1 MRYIVRNVKAV
12 ILCMLLASVASAADH
27 TPRLMRDPL
36 LGLRYD
42 RTLVN
47 FERLS
52 PQQLAPCPT
61 LADRDSIKSNW
72 YVFATARAANAETYY
87 LVGGYSVRTDPQPPP
102 LPRYENDDAGV
113 IFSISGERCI
123 VFEAPARAMFEPLLA
138 GEIPEPIL
146 LALANDHAMRMVQA
160 YQGSSQLRAAM
171 RKQRISIPAL
181 PRPLREAYSA
191 ILK

>member
-1 MRYIVRNVKAV
+1 MRYIVRNAKVA
-12 ILCMLLASVASAADH
+12 ILCLLLASVASAADNS
-27 TPRLMRDPL
+27 PRLLRDPL

-72 YVFATARAANAETYY
+72 YVFAMARTANAGAYY
-87 LVGGYSVRTDPQPPP
+87 LVGGYSIRTHPYPPEI
-102 LPRYENDDAGV
+102 PRYELDDAGV
-113 IFSISGERCI
+113 IFSISGERCV

-146 LALANDHAMRMVQA
+146 LALANDHASRMVQA

-171 RKQRISIPAL
+171 RKQGISVQAL
-181 PRPLREAYSA
+181 PGTLREAYSV